1 MIRSVTE
8 SSEHREQIKEIVMNL
23 HKSFVEDDYKGWDL
37 YDALLSKYYKKG
49 SIFDSFYPR
58 YIWTQVNKRAP
69 INLRPLMRVPKSLNP
84 KGLSLILRGYCEL
97 YKQSMNEMYLDSA
110 KQVLEQMLSR
120 K

>member
-1 MIRSVTE
+1 
-8 SSEHREQIKEIVMNL
+8 MNL

-84 KGLSLILRGYCEL
+84 KGLSLILRGYCKL
-97 YKQSMNEMYLDSA
+97 YGLTQDQTFLDSA
-110 KQVLEQMLSR
+110 SSVYKLIVSLRSESDYYWG